1 MLDLAIPSNQRYRS
15 KNDNDNKCS
24 NTVSYTHLDVY
35 KRQVVERFRKD
46 REIKIN
52 KGRIRIF

>member
-24 NTVSYTHLDVY
+24 NNVFVALEHT
-35 KRQVVERFRKD
+35 
-46 REIKIN
+46 IN
-52 KGRIRIF
+52 TPSNPKKNESKLI